1 LEYDP
6 LNNFIIFSE
15 PRGGS
20 TWVTE
25 IISLIPDTE
34 IIWEPLHLEHSKH
47 FRKLNFGWRQYIPED
62 FKWDEAYH
70 LFQKV
75 FSGKILNSWTTQL
88 TDSKRLTNARF
99 LIIKICRGNA
109 LLPWLT
115 KQFKFNYKPIYLLRH
130 PFAVLSSQMRHGGWV
145 NMPDKLSFEIPN
157 IPFNHIYDYHKEFLK
172 TIKNKDEVLL
182 VNWCITNKTVLNNK
196 RNNIDWITVNYEDLV
211 LKPEQS
217 INRIIDEW
225 NIDIDSKLLISQI
238 NKRSITGDSRSP
250 LKGMDQIKY
259 WKSFFTNDQIMRL
272 EKILDYFNVQA
283 YSSEPLPEISY
294 TFEG

>member
-1 LEYDP
+1 MEYDP

-99 LIIKICRGNA
+99 LIIKFVEGMH
-109 LLPWLT
+109 
-115 KQFKFNYKPIYLLRH
+115 YYL
-130 PFAVLSSQMRHGGWV
+130 G
-145 NMPDKLSFEIPN
+145 
-157 IPFNHIYDYHKEFLK
+157 
-172 TIKNKDEVLL
+172 
-182 VNWCITNKTVLNNK
+182 
-196 RNNIDWITVNYEDLV
+196 
-211 LKPEQS
+211 
-217 INRIIDEW
+217 
-225 NIDIDSKLLISQI
+225 
-238 NKRSITGDSRSP
+238 
-250 LKGMDQIKY
+250 
-259 WKSFFTNDQIMRL
+259 
-272 EKILDYFNVQA
+272 
-283 YSSEPLPEISY
+283 
-294 TFEG
+294 